1 MSVLFFLTKSA
12 FVVRILN
19 TKTKSKGVFPQLTL
33 MVQPFKNPPRVREK
47 LVL

>member
-19 TKTKSKGVFPQLTL
+19 ASTKGKGVFLNSP
-33 MVQPFKNPPRVREK
+33 
-47 LVL
+47 